1 MKRSNLLLNREYV
14 VNGNWYTP
22 KNFLYENFKSVT
34 RVELINTMSS
44 AGDWS
49 GIFVQKI
56 GNVYYLI
63 PFTQEAVDVFSC
75 VPQYIVRTSQFVAKY
90 NKEPNIDDLYKDF
103 DNYIQA

>member
-14 VNGNWYTP
+14 VEGNWYAP

-49 GIFVQKI
+49 GMLIQKR
-56 GNVYYLI
+56 GYV
-63 PFTQEAVDVFSC
+63 PKSEDWQKVDK
-75 VPQYIVRTSQFVAKY
+75 I
-90 NKEPNIDDLYKDF
+90 N
-103 DNYIQA
+103 

>member
-56 GNVYYLI
+56 NNVYYLI

-75 VPQYIVRTSQFVAKY
+75 VPQYIVRTLQFVAKY
-90 NKEPNIDDLYKDF
+90 NKESNIDDIYKEF
-103 DNYIQA
+103 NNYIQ